1 MEWWNSLSLPMQIL
15 WGVTLVASLIFV
27 IQSIMTFIG
36 ADADSD
42 FGDGADFDSGSS
54 DFSTGDSD
62 TSGADGADS
71 DSGSNLLTFRNLVN
85 FCMGFG
91 WSAILLG
98 SSIGSVA
105 LLMIVSVIIGVG
117 LVAAVIYLFKWM
129 SSMQQSGNIDLYQS
143 AVGCE
148 GSVYLRIPGERKG
161 EGKVQIT
168 INCCVREYN
177 AVTDGPALPT
187 GAFIKVVEVVNN
199 STVLVEEVGAMII

>member
-36 ADADSD
+36 ADADS
-42 FGDGADFDSGSS
+42 S

-62 TSGADGADS
+62 LSGADGVDSDS

-91 WSAILLG
+91 WSAILLQQ
-98 SSIGSVA
+98 SIESVA
-105 LLMIVSVIIGVG
+105 VLMIVAVVIGVG

-129 SSMQQSGNIDLYQS
+129 NSMQQSGNIDLYQC
-143 AVGCE
+143 ARGCE
-148 GSVYLRIPGERKG
+148 GSVYLRIPAERKG

-168 INCCVREYN
+168 INCCVREYD
-177 AVTDGPALPT
+177 AVTDGPAIPT
-187 GAFIKVVEVVNN
+187 GACIKVIEVVNN
-199 STVLVEEVGAMII
+199 STVLVEEAGAMII

>member
-36 ADADSD
+36 ADADS
-42 FGDGADFDSGSS
+42 S

-62 TSGADGADS
+62 LSGADGVDSDS

-91 WSAILLG
+91 WSAILLQQ
-98 SSIGSVA
+98 SIESVA
-105 LLMIVSVIIGVG
+105 VLMIVAVAIGVG

-129 SSMQQSGNIDLYQS
+129 NSMQQSGNIDLYQC
-143 AVGCE
+143 ACGCE
-148 GSVYLRIPGERKG
+148 GSVYLRIPAERKG

-168 INCCVREYN
+168 INGCVREYD
-177 AVTDGPALPT
+177 AVTDGPAIPT
-187 GAFIKVVEVVNN
+187 GACIKVVEVVNN
-199 STVLVEEVGAMII
+199 STVLVEEAGAMII

>member
-36 ADADSD
+36 ADADS
-42 FGDGADFDSGSS
+42 S

-62 TSGADGADS
+62 LSGADGVDSDS

-91 WSAILLG
+91 WSAILLQQ
-98 SSIGSVA
+98 SIESVA
-105 LLMIVSVIIGVG
+105 VLMIVAVAIGVG

-129 SSMQQSGNIDLYQS
+129 NSMQQSGNIDLYQCAS
-143 AVGCE
+143 GCE
-148 GSVYLRIPGERKG
+148 GSVYLRIPAERKG

-168 INCCVREYN
+168 INGCVREYD
-177 AVTDGPALPT
+177 AVTDGPAIPT
-187 GAFIKVVEVVNN
+187 GTCIKVVEVVNN